1 MNLSPLAA
9 SRLADAVL
17 YIHFGIVCFILLG
30 FILISAG
37 RAFRWRWTK
46 NRPFRHIHLGLILLV
61 ALQALLGRLCS
72 FTILEHNLRIAAGEA
87 GYKRGLIADFIS
99 GLLYYDLP
107 DWVFTLVY
115 TAAAITALFLFII
128 WPPEWGK
135 GK

>member
-1 MNLSPLAA
+1 MNLSPSAA
-9 SRLADAVL
+9 SHLAGAVL
-17 YIHFGIVCFILLG
+17 YLHFGIVCFILLG
-30 FILISAG
+30 FILIAAG
-37 RAFRWRWTK
+37 SVFRWRWTK
-46 NRPFRHIHLGLILLV
+46 NRPFRHIHLGLMLLV
-61 ALQALLGRLCS
+61 SFQALLGRLCS
-72 FTILEHNLRIAAGEA
+72 LTALEHNLRIAAGEA